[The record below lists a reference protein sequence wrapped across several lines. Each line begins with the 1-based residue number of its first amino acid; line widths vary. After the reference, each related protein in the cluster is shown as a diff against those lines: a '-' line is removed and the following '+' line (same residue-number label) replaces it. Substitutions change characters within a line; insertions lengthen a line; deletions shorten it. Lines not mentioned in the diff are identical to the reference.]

1 MNRYSTSRIERI
13 SYGSY
18 FAGQNFILI
27 IVLQFLMLFY
37 TDVVGLP
44 AAAVGVL
51 FLFARI
57 WDAVNDP
64 IMGVLVDRLKFKK
77 GRFKPWISSAIFL
90 LPMATILLFQDLGQT
105 SDSKLI
111 YAYVTYI
118 IWGMVY
124 TISDIPIFALAT
136 VLSDQVE
143 ERTSII
149 AIGRI
154 AAGIGALVGVIVISP
169 LAGALGW
176 SYGSV
181 IIAVVAFLLML
192 PVRYKAI
199 ERVLYKRS
207 TKQPLSKQMGS
218 ITGNKYLLI
227 FYGVVILANL
237 TNTSSATIVYF
248 VKYNLGDENL
258 IPLLSLAAASS
269 AIILPFFLPR
279 LIYLFGKRKLFIG
292 FMLLSILASLV
303 FYGVGHTSLGVV
315 FVLTAFKYIAF
326 NLPVLLMGMFTADC
340 LEYDYFHSGNR
351 NEGITFSVQ
360 TFSIKM
366 TLALQGI
373 MGAFALDRAHYV
385 ANVTQTPETL
395 NEIWKMTTV
404 YPIIGQVAAVVLF
417 ALYYKLSE
425 TEVERMIKSEK
436 GRITE

>member
-1 MNRYSTSRIERI
+1 MNSSSTSRIERV

-44 AAAVGVL
+44 AAAVGML
-51 FLFARI
+51 FLIARI

-64 IMGVLVDRLKFKK
+64 IMGVLVDRLTFKK
-77 GRFKPWISSAIFL
+77 GRFKPWINAAIFL
-90 LPMATILLFQDLGQT
+90 LPMATIFLFQDIGHT
-105 SDSKLI
+105 PNSKLI

-118 IWGMVY
+118 IWGMLY

-136 VLSDQVE
+136 VMSDQVE
-143 ERTSII
+143 ERTRII
-149 AIGRI
+149 SIGRI
-154 AAGIGALVGVIVISP
+154 AAGIGALIGVIVISP
-169 LAGALGW
+169 LAGAFGW
-176 SYGSV
+176 SISSI

-199 ERVLYKRS
+199 ERVLYKRNP
-207 TKQPLSKQMGS
+207 KQPFSKIVGS
-218 ITGNKYLLI
+218 IISNKYLLI
-227 FYGVVILANL
+227 FYGVVIVANL

-248 VKYNLGDENL
+248 VKYNLGDESL

-269 AIILPFFLPR
+269 AIILPFFLPQ
-279 LIYLFGKRKLFIG
+279 LIRKFGKRLLFIG

-303 FYGVGHTSLGVV
+303 FYGVGHANIGVV

-326 NLPVLLMGMFTADC
+326 NLPVLMMGMFTADC
-340 LEYDYFHSGNR
+340 LEYDYYHTGNR

-360 TFSIKM
+360 TFSIKI

-373 MGAFALDRAHYV
+373 MGAFALDQARYV
-385 ANVTQTPETL
+385 PNVTQTSETL

-425 TEVERMIKSEK
+425 KDVERMIKSEK
-436 GRITE
+436 GRITQ